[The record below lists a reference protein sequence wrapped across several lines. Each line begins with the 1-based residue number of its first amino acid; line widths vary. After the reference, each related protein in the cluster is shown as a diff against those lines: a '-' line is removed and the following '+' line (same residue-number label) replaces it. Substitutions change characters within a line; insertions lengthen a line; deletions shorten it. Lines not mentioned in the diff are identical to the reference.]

1 MKENKKHLPVIGVG
15 PVIVVPQ
22 IVLSSAGIFISTKEF
37 LSFARISAFRILFTV
52 LGVVLIILGLYLWV
66 YANFKTKI
74 ESHIKENTLAT
85 DGVYSIVRNPIYSAF
100 FLACTGILLFPANL
114 ILLILPV
121 LFYFYMTV
129 IIKNTEEKWLKALY
143 GNEYA
148 EYCRNVNRCIPG
160 FPKNKERICKAN

>member
-22 IVLSSAGIFISTKEF
+22 IVLSAAGIFISTKEF
-37 LSFARISAFRILFTV
+37 LSFARIPALRIPFTV

-74 ESHIKENTLAT
+74 ESHIKKNTLAT

-100 FLACTGILLFPANL
+100 FLVCTGILLFPANL

-160 FPKNKERICKAN
+160 FPKKK

>member
-1 MKENKKHLPVIGVG
+1 M
-15 PVIVVPQ
+15 
-22 IVLSSAGIFISTKEF
+22 
-37 LSFARISAFRILFTV
+37 
-52 LGVVLIILGLYLWV
+52 
-66 YANFKTKI
+66 
-74 ESHIKENTLAT
+74 T

-160 FPKNKERICKAN
+160 FPKKK

>member
-1 MKENKKHLPVIGVG
+1 M
-15 PVIVVPQ
+15 
-22 IVLSSAGIFISTKEF
+22 
-37 LSFARISAFRILFTV
+37 
-52 LGVVLIILGLYLWV
+52 GVVLIILGLYLWG

-100 FLACTGILLFPANL
+100 FLVCTGILLFPANL

-160 FPKNKERICKAN
+160 FPKKK

>member
-1 MKENKKHLPVIGVG
+1 MKENKNHLPVIGVG

-22 IVLSSAGIFISTKEF
+22 IVLSAAGIFISTKEF
-37 LSFARISAFRILFTV
+37 LSFARISALRIPFTV

>member
-1 MKENKKHLPVIGVG
+1 VEENKKHLPVIGVG
-15 PVIVVPQ
+15 PVIVAPQ
-22 IVLSSAGIFISTKEF
+22 IVLSAAGIFAGTKEF
-37 LSFARISAFRILFTV
+37 LSFARIPALRIPFTIF
-52 LGVVLIILGLYLWV
+52 GVVLIILGMYLWL

-100 FLACTGILLFPANL
+100 FLICTGVLLFPANL

-129 IIKNTEEKWLKALY
+129 MIKNTEEKWLKALY
-143 GNEYA
+143 GHEYD
-148 EYCRNVNRCIPG
+148 EYCRSVNRCIPSL
-160 FPKNKERICKAN
+160 PKKK

>member
-22 IVLSSAGIFISTKEF
+22 VVLSAAGIFISIKEF
-37 LSFARISAFRILFTV
+37 LSFARISAFRIPFTV
-52 LGVVLIILGLYLWV
+52 LGVVLIILGLCLWV

-74 ESHIKENTLAT
+74 ESHIKENTLVT

-100 FLACTGILLFPANL
+100 FLVCTGILLFPANL

-148 EYCRNVNRCIPG
+148 EYCRNVNRCIPV
-160 FPKNKERICKAN
+160 FPKKK

>member
-1 MKENKKHLPVIGVG
+1 MEKNKKHLPAIGVG
-15 PVIVVPQ
+15 PVIVAPQ
-22 IVLSSAGIFISTKEF
+22 IVLSVAGIFAGTKEC
-37 LSFARISAFRILFTV
+37 LSFARISALRIPFTV
-52 LGVVLIILGLYLWV
+52 LGVLLIILGMYLWV

-100 FLACTGILLFPANL
+100 FLICTGVLLFPANL

-129 IIKNTEEKWLKALY
+129 MIKSTEEKWLKALY
-143 GNEYA
+143 GNEYT
-148 EYCRNVNRCIPG
+148 EYCKNVNRCIPS
-160 FPKNKERICKAN
+160 FPKKKK

>member
-1 MKENKKHLPVIGVG
+1 MEENKKHLPVIGVG
-15 PVIVVPQ
+15 PVIVAPQ
-22 IVLSSAGIFISTKEF
+22 IVLSVAGIFAGTKEC
-37 LSFARISAFRILFTV
+37 LSFARISALRIPFTV
-52 LGVVLIILGLYLWV
+52 LGVLLIILGMYLWM

-100 FLACTGILLFPANL
+100 FLICTGVLLFPANL

-129 IIKNTEEKWLKALY
+129 MIKNTEEKWLKALY
-143 GNEYA
+143 GHEYD
-148 EYCRNVNRCIPG
+148 EYCRSVNRCIPSL
-160 FPKNKERICKAN
+160 PKKKK